1 VSHGFF
7 PSVGGSERYHW
18 FGARAVATFARVS
31 VFTSDRNLAVRS
43 GSDPPAKP
51 PFEISYLRSTRLA
64 SENLVWPGTLW
75 RALRAFQPDLVW
87 GNHPSPTAD
96 LGAVFALATG
106 RVWVATYH
114 ADVGSDRWWKRLY
127 LRGETRL
134 LRRART
140 VLVTS
145 DRYREVLVA
154 RGIRPDRVVVAVPGP
169 YIGDGTP
176 PPAHPG
182 VVRGPPGQFLFVGAL
197 DSAHAYKRIDLLFR
211 AIATLRA
218 EGVLARLEVVGDG
231 EQRPE
236 WEALAR
242 HLGLGEAVR
251 FRGRVTDEE
260 LADCFASATA
270 LVLPAVTS
278 AEGFGSVAVEAVQYG
293 CPVVAS
299 SDVAVGGLLARD
311 GAALVYDAA
320 SAGAMV
326 EPLRRLA
333 TDPALGAA
341 LAERARS
348 AASQFGWDAAMGRIV
363 DALRTALPPS
373 DRSAGTG

>member
-1 VSHGFF
+1 MSHGFF

-51 PFEISYLRSTRLA
+51 PFEISYSPARPVSPPRTSSGR
-64 SENLVWPGTLW
+64 GTLW

-106 RVWVATYH
+106 RVCGRRRTTPTSGATGG
-114 ADVGSDRWWKRLY
+114 GSGSTCGARP
-127 LRGETRL
+127 GL

-169 YIGDGTP
+169 VHRRRHSATG
-176 PPAHPG
+176 ASG

-236 WEALAR
+236 WESLAR

-251 FRGRVTDEE
+251 FRG
-260 LADCFASATA
+260 
-270 LVLPAVTS
+270 
-278 AEGFGSVAVEAVQYG
+278 G
-293 CPVVAS
+293 
-299 SDVAVGGLLARD
+299 
-311 GAALVYDAA
+311 
-320 SAGAMV
+320 
-326 EPLRRLA
+326 
-333 TDPALGAA
+333 
-341 LAERARS
+341 
-348 AASQFGWDAAMGRIV
+348 
-363 DALRTALPPS
+363 
-373 DRSAGTG
+373 